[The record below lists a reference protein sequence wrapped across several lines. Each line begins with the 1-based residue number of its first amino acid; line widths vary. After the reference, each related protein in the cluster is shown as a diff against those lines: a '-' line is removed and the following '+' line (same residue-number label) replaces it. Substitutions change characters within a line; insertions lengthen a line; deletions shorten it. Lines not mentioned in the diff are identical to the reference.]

1 MVKNVFL
8 AVFGFVYDNIVEQ
21 TTDTPEELGAGGFLP
36 PRREGEENGVG
47 LRDERVEPLGDR
59 EAAHEGLSVED
70 FVKDQGEEMIGE
82 SVKVVL
88 VI

>member
-1 MVKNVFL
+1 MGFFL
-8 AVFGFVYDNIVEQ
+8 R
-21 TTDTPEELGAGGFLP
+21 GG
-36 PRREGEENGVG
+36 RGRKTASV

-88 VI
+88 VF